1 MRISVRVTLG
11 VLLAAMLG
19 TLLAIGITAG
29 PATASL
35 PTASAHLAMRSE
47 AAPVQLATLHPAGVR
62 AAAPTSPVTAS
73 PTTDFNKGQQAANA
87 ALAKRKL
94 VVGIICVVLLVIVY
108 LGHRAKGKHVLRVK
122 NLQNAKS

>member
-1 MRISVRVTLG
+1 MRMSFRVTLG

-29 PATASL
+29 PATASQ
-35 PTASAHLAMRSE
+35 PRSATVHLAT
-47 AAPVQLATLHPAGVR
+47 VHPAGLAQGAR
-62 AAAPTSPVTAS
+62 AAAPTTPVTAS
-73 PTTDFNKGQQAANA
+73 PTTDFNKGQQDANA

-108 LGHRAKGKHVLRVK
+108 LGHRAKGKHILRVK

>member
-11 VLLAAMLG
+11 VLLAAILG
-19 TLLAIGITAG
+19 TLLAFGITAG
-29 PATASL
+29 PATAS
-35 PTASAHLAMRSE
+35 PPPSPAVHLATIHSQQ
-47 AAPVQLATLHPAGVR
+47 APAVAGVAR

-94 VVGIICVVLLVIVY
+94 VIGIVCVVLLVIVY

>member
-11 VLLAAMLG
+11 VLLAALLG
-19 TLLAIGITAG
+19 ALLAIGITAG
-29 PATASL
+29 PATAS
-35 PTASAHLAMRSE
+35 PPPAASAHLAT
-47 AAPVQLATLHPAGVR
+47 VHPAGLAAAAR
-62 AAAPTSPVTAS
+62 AAAPTTPVTAS

-87 ALAKRKL
+87 ALARRKL

-108 LGHRAKGKHVLRVK
+108 LGHRAKGKHILRVK